1 MSTPSSQSLGNVSPV
16 NSPDQL
22 DNNLDN
28 DLDKNLDHNLDKNGA
43 HQMANSSTNLPN
55 TNLPNASGNPSN
67 GHAAANQVEL
77 DMVLAAVAM
86 LKDSLGQ
93 ADITNTQPHLKDH
106 LAIVEQFAQALQG
119 SLKVS
124 MAGSVQKLFRLE
136 RERLRKIVQPMQT
149 ATTIDQLFKA
159 TVAGLGETLRVS
171 RVVIYRCAPEDQG
184 KVMVEALASGW
195 TPTKNEVLPL
205 SFFGFDWGFE
215 REFERGNDETQ
226 PNGAS
231 TWSKTKHQVRVLPD
245 ANALTN
251 NLTNSLTNGLKQGST
266 YGEYLGSSVSSGA
279 DTTVSSAIKIE
290 SLSPYQKQLYE
301 KFQVQAFMAVP
312 ILFGTANGAAGYT
325 IDPLTEQDL
334 SQMEMWGILCV
345 HQCDRPRQW
354 QEMDISLLQQVSRE
368 LTLCLQPAEFRT
380 QLRVRTDQ
388 ERLVARVVNKLY
400 QSGNIQNLFDTVV
413 REIRR
418 SLGADRVTIFQF
430 HPDSNYQQGQFVA
443 EEVVGGYISTMTAPI
458 YDAQWL
464 GKRLSAY
471 QEGQCSAISDIT
483 ARSPLGTFPDSPDAI
498 DVLSA
503 YEVRANLV
511 VPLLEDRV
519 LWGVLC
525 VQQCSGPRQWKDMEI
540 DLVRQIA
547 AQFTVALQ
555 QAVVTEQVQQN
566 STALAKQID
575 RQNMLIQLMPQIGF
589 SLSERIRQAATVE
602 FTLKNTIRDL
612 RNFYDADRVVVYR
625 FNDDWTGQIVAE
637 SVGAGWLSLLEL
649 QEGDPTMEGGLLDS
663 DRCSVKRYGSP
674 VKSDSDTYL
683 KETKGGRYNQGAMYT
698 SVDDVAAMNFSE
710 CYRESLAKFQAK
722 AYLNVPIFN
731 GNHLW
736 GLLVVHHCQQTHQWE
751 QVEIDLLV
759 QVGRQLGLSIQQA
772 EYLDQVQRQSQ
783 KLTEL
788 AEAEKAAK
796 ETVQNHAIAVLNAVR
811 PALAGDL
818 TVRAPITEDEI
829 GIIAGLY
836 NNTLQSLQQLVSQVQ
851 ATVAEVTTTTNT
863 SAHRGTDLAQRATQ
877 QLQAIQDTLSQVQ
890 TMAAA
895 ISESSTQTQ
904 AVETAIA
911 QAETTLQ
918 QGDTAMNLTVGNIA
932 SIRDTVADT
941 ARRVKTLAESSQK
954 ISRVVQL
961 ISNFASQTNL
971 LSLNASLEATRAGEY
986 GRGFA
991 VVADE
996 VRSLA
1001 RQSAAATVEIEKL
1014 VLEIQSETSA
1024 VATAMDRGIERVVE
1038 GTTLVKQTRQHLV
1051 AISHATGEIRDLLRN
1066 LIQAAQGQQA
1076 QAQAVTATMHTVAD
1090 IAESNSHEAVA
1101 MADSFKELL
1110 TLAQNLQANVACF
1123 KVDN

>member
-1 MSTPSSQSLGNVSPV
+1 MSIPSSQSLGNLPPV
-16 NSPDQL
+16 NSSDQF
-22 DNNLDN
+22 DNNLD
-28 DLDKNLDHNLDKNGA
+28 KNLNNNLDNNGA
-43 HQMANSSTNLPN
+43 HQMANPN
-55 TNLPNASGNPSN
+55 TNMPNTSGNTSN
-67 GHAAANQVEL
+67 SHAAAANQVEL

-93 ADITNTQPHLKDH
+93 ADITDTQPYLKDH
-106 LAIVEQFAQALQG
+106 LAVVEQFAQALQG

-171 RVVIYRCAPEDQG
+171 RVVIYRCAPEEQG

-205 SFFGFDWGFE
+205 SFFGFDGG
-215 REFERGNDETQ
+215 FERGNEATQ
-226 PNGAS
+226 PNGES
-231 TWSKTKHQVRVLPD
+231 NWSKTKHQVRVLTD
-245 ANALTN
+245 VNALM
-251 NLTNSLTNGLKQGST
+251 NGLKQGPT

-290 SLSPYQKQLYE
+290 AQSPYQKQLYE
-301 KFQVQAFMAVP
+301 KFQIQAFMAVP

-418 SLGADRVTIFQF
+418 SLGADRVTVFQF

-443 EEVVGGYISTMTAPI
+443 EEVVGGYMSTMTAPI
-458 YDAQWL
+458 HDAQWL

-483 ARSPLGTFPDSPDAI
+483 ARSPLGILPDSPDAI

-566 STALAKQID
+566 STALARQID

-649 QEGDPTMEGGLLDS
+649 QEGDPTMETGLLDS

-674 VKSDSDTYL
+674 VKADSDTYL

-698 SVDDVAAMNFSE
+698 SVADVAAMNFSE

-759 QVGRQLGLSIQQA
+759 QVGRQLGLSIQQG

-863 SAHRGTDLAQRATQ
+863 SAHRATDLAQRATQ
-877 QLQAIQDTLSQVQ
+877 QLQGIQDTLSQVQ

-911 QAETTLQ
+911 EAETTLQ

-941 ARRVKTLAESSQK
+941 ARRVKTLTESSQK

-1076 QAQAVTATMHTVAD
+1076 QAQGVTATMHTVAD

-1110 TLAQNLQANVACF
+1110 TLAQNLQTNVACF
-1123 KVDN
+1123 KVDYLENDG